1 MDPQQKEL
9 NMSLVERLKAFM
21 ESEEGQKSM
30 TNYFSKLAERDAIE
44 RARALRIKDH
54 FNNEV
59 EFDQIMQRVLK
70 KQEIYDARHYKSYS
84 ERPLHIT
91 NLLWELASS
100 EGIEIDPIDG
110 LTENF
115 SSAIYDYFG
124 YQFAIT
130 HGQGSVL
137 SIYKNKECI
146 YRS

>member
-1 MDPQQKEL
+1 MKDVLEWMKSP
-9 NMSLVERLKAFM
+9 A
-21 ESEEGQKSM
+21 GQKSM
-30 TNYFSKLAERDAIE
+30 EEYFEKLAKKDAIE
-44 RARALRIKDH
+44 RARAQRIKDH
-54 FNNEV
+54 FTNAK

-70 KQEIYDARHYKSYS
+70 KQEIYDARHYKTYS
-84 ERPLHIT
+84 ERPLHVT

-100 EGIEIDPIDG
+100 EGNEIDPIDG
-110 LTENF
+110 LTESF
-115 SSAIYDYFG
+115 PSGIYDYFG

>member
-1 MDPQQKEL
+1 MTTENK
-9 NMSLVERLKAFM
+9 SLAQRLKEHL
-21 ESEEGQKSM
+21 ESSEGQKSM
-30 TNYFSKLAERDAIE
+30 EDYFEKITKRDAIE

-54 FNNEV
+54 FSNEIS
-59 EFDQIMQRVLK
+59 FDHLMKQVLE
-70 KQEIYDARHYKSYS
+70 KQKIYDARHYKTYS

-100 EGIEIDPIDG
+100 EGTEIEPIDG

-115 SSAIYDYFG
+115 SSIIYDYYG

-137 SIYKNKECI
+137 SIYKDKELI
-146 YRS
+146 YRT

>member
-1 MDPQQKEL
+1 MNANET
-9 NMSLVERLKAFM
+9 LKQGLEWMKSPA
-21 ESEEGQKSM
+21 GQKSM
-30 TNYFSKLAERDAIE
+30 EEYFEKLAKKDAIE
-44 RARALRIKDH
+44 RARAQRIKDH
-54 FNNEV
+54 FTNAK

-70 KQEIYDARHYKSYS
+70 KQDIYDARHYKTYS
-84 ERPLHIT
+84 ERPLHVT

-100 EGIEIDPIDG
+100 EGNEIDPIDG
-110 LTENF
+110 LTESF
-115 SSAIYDYFG
+115 PSGIYDYFG

>member
-1 MDPQQKEL
+1 MSANKTLKEGL
-9 NMSLVERLKAFM
+9 EWMKSP
-21 ESEEGQKSM
+21 EGQKSM
-30 TNYFSKLAERDAIE
+30 KDYFEKLAKKDAIE
-44 RARALRIKDH
+44 RARAQRIKEH
-54 FNNEV
+54 FSNDV

-70 KQEIYDARHYKSYS
+70 KQEIYDARHYKTYS
-84 ERPLHIT
+84 ERPLHVT
-91 NLLWELASS
+91 NLLWELVSS
-100 EGIEIDPIDG
+100 EGTEIDPIDG

-115 SSAIYDYFG
+115 SSMIYDFHG

>member
-1 MDPQQKEL
+1 MNANETLKQGLEWMK
-9 NMSLVERLKAFM
+9 SLPGQRSM
-21 ESEEGQKSM
+21 EI
-30 TNYFSKLAERDAIE
+30 YFEKLAKKDAIE
-44 RARALRIKDH
+44 RARAQRIKEH
-54 FNNEV
+54 FSNAT
-59 EFDQIMQRVLK
+59 EFDLLMQRVIE
-70 KQEIYDARHYKSYS
+70 KQDIYDARHYESYS
-84 ERPLHIT
+84 ERSLHVT

-100 EGIEIDPIDG
+100 EGNEIEPIDG

-115 SSAIYDYFG
+115 SSMIYDYYG

>member
-1 MDPQQKEL
+1 MKDALEWMKSP
-9 NMSLVERLKAFM
+9 A
-21 ESEEGQKSM
+21 GQKSM
-30 TNYFSKLAERDAIE
+30 EEYFEKLAKRDAIE
-44 RARALRIKDH
+44 RARAQRIKDH
-54 FNNEV
+54 FTDV
-59 EFDQIMQRVLK
+59 KEFDQIMQRVLK
-70 KQEIYDARHYKSYS
+70 KQEIYDARHYKTYS

-100 EGIEIDPIDG
+100 EGNEIDPIDG
-110 LTENF
+110 LTESF
-115 SSAIYDYFG
+115 PSGIYDYFG

>member
-1 MDPQQKEL
+1 MKDALEWMKSP
-9 NMSLVERLKAFM
+9 A
-21 ESEEGQKSM
+21 GQKSM
-30 TNYFSKLAERDAIE
+30 EEYFEKLAKRDAIE
-44 RARALRIKDH
+44 RARAQRIKDH
-54 FNNEV
+54 FTDAK

-70 KQEIYDARHYKSYS
+70 KQEIYDARHYKTYS

-100 EGIEIDPIDG
+100 EGNEIDPIDG
-110 LTENF
+110 LTESF
-115 SSAIYDYFG
+115 PSGIYDYFG

>member
-1 MDPQQKEL
+1 MKDALEWMKSP
-9 NMSLVERLKAFM
+9 A
-21 ESEEGQKSM
+21 GQKSM
-30 TNYFSKLAERDAIE
+30 EEYFEKLAKRDAIE
-44 RARALRIKDH
+44 RARAQRIKDH
-54 FNNEV
+54 FTDAK

-70 KQEIYDARHYKSYS
+70 KQEIYDARHYRTYS
-84 ERPLHIT
+84 ERPLHVT
-91 NLLWELASS
+91 NLIWELASS
-100 EGIEIDPIDG
+100 EGTEIEPIDG

-115 SSAIYDYFG
+115 NSTIYNYFG

>member
-1 MDPQQKEL
+1 MKDALEWMKSP
-9 NMSLVERLKAFM
+9 A
-21 ESEEGQKSM
+21 GQKSM
-30 TNYFSKLAERDAIE
+30 EEYFEKLAKKEAIE
-44 RARALRIKDH
+44 RARAQRIKDH
-54 FNNEV
+54 FTNAK

-70 KQEIYDARHYKSYS
+70 KQEIYDARHYKTYS
-84 ERPLHIT
+84 ERPLHVT

-100 EGIEIDPIDG
+100 EGNEIDPIDG
-110 LTENF
+110 LTESF
-115 SSAIYDYFG
+115 PSGIYDYFG

>member
-1 MDPQQKEL
+1 MSGNKTLKEGL
-9 NMSLVERLKAFM
+9 EWM
-21 ESEEGQKSM
+21 ESPEGQKSM
-30 TNYFSKLAERDAIE
+30 EDYFEKLDKRDAIE
-44 RARALRIKDH
+44 RARALRIKGH
-54 FNNEV
+54 FSNNV

-70 KQEIYDARHYKSYS
+70 KQEIYNARHYRTYS
-84 ERPLHIT
+84 ERPLHVT

-100 EGIEIDPIDG
+100 EGVEIEPIDG

-115 SSAIYDYFG
+115 SSVIYDYYG

-146 YRS
+146 YRN

>member
-1 MDPQQKEL
+1 MNTEIK
-9 NMSLVERLKAFM
+9 SLAQRLKEHL
-21 ESEEGQKSM
+21 ESPEGQKS
-30 TNYFSKLAERDAIE
+30 TEEYFEKLAKRDAIE
-44 RARALRIKDH
+44 RARALRIKEH
-54 FNNEV
+54 FSNDA
-59 EFDQIMQRVLK
+59 EFDQIMQRILK
-70 KQEIYDARHYKSYS
+70 KQEIYDARHYKTYS

-100 EGIEIDPIDG
+100 EGIDIEPIDG
-110 LTENF
+110 LTEGF
-115 SSAIYDYFG
+115 PSAIYDYYG

>member
-1 MDPQQKEL
+1 MSKLESK
-9 NMSLVERLKAFM
+9 SLVQSLKEHL
-21 ESEEGQKSM
+21 ESPEGQKSM
-30 TNYFSKLAERDAIE
+30 KDYFEKLAKRDVIE
-44 RARALRIKDH
+44 RARAQRIKEHISND
-54 FNNEV
+54 V

-70 KQEIYDARHYKSYS
+70 KQEIYDARHYKTYS

-100 EGIEIDPIDG
+100 EGTEIEPIDS
-110 LTENF
+110 LTEGF
-115 SSAIYDYFG
+115 PSIVYDYYG